1 MTKKNN
7 EDNTKYMS
15 IGMCMGIS
23 IGTAIGA
30 AMDNIPVY
38 MAVGL
43 SLGMCIGSFIDAK
56 TKRQKRINHKPMKM
70 NKNLDKEVRI

>member
-1 MTKKNN
+1 MENKENKNK
-7 EDNTKYMS
+7 TQYMP
-15 IGMCMGIS
+15 IGMCLGIS

-56 TKRQKRINHKPMKM
+56 NQKAEK
-70 NKNLDKEVRI
+70 DKSQTDKDE

>member
-1 MTKKNN
+1 MTKKDN
-7 EDNTKYMS
+7 ENNTKYMP

-30 AMDNIPVY
+30 AVDNIPVC

-56 TKRQKRINHKPMKM
+56 NQKAEK
-70 NKNLDKEVRI
+70 DKSQTGEDE

>member
-1 MTKKNN
+1 MTKKDN
-7 EDNTKYMS
+7 EENTKYMP

-30 AMDNIPVY
+30 TMDNIPVC

-43 SLGMCIGSFIDAK
+43 SVGMCIGSLIDAK
-56 TKRQKRINHKPMKM
+56 NRKT
-70 NKNLDKEVRI
+70 DKLQTEDEEEE

>member
-1 MTKKNN
+1 MDKKDDKNN
-7 EDNTKYMS
+7 TQYMP

-30 AMDNIPVY
+30 AMDNIPIC

-56 TKRQKRINHKPMKM
+56 NQKAEN
-70 NKNLDKEVRI
+70 DKSQTGEDE

>member
-1 MTKKNN
+1 MTKKDN
-7 EDNTKYMS
+7 EDNTKYMP

-30 AMDNIPVY
+30 AMDNIPIC
-38 MAVGL
+38 MADGL

-56 TKRQKRINHKPMKM
+56 NQKAEK
-70 NKNLDKEVRI
+70 DKSQTDEDE

>member
-1 MTKKNN
+1 MENKENKNK
-7 EDNTKYMS
+7 TQYMP
-15 IGMCMGIS
+15 IGMCLGIS

-30 AMDNIPVY
+30 AMDNIPVC

-56 TKRQKRINHKPMKM
+56 
-70 NKNLDKEVRI
+70 NLKAENDKSQTGEDE

>member
-1 MTKKNN
+1 MDKKDDKNN
-7 EDNTKYMS
+7 TQYMP

-30 AMDNIPVY
+30 AMDNIPIC

-43 SLGMCIGSFIDAK
+43 SVGMCIGSLIDAK
-56 TKRQKRINHKPMKM
+56 NRKK
-70 NKNLDKEVRI
+70 DKLQTEDEEEE

>member
-7 EDNTKYMS
+7 EDNTKYMP

-30 AMDNIPVY
+30 AMDNIPVC

-56 TKRQKRINHKPMKM
+56 NQKAEK
-70 NKNLDKEVRI
+70 DKSQTDEDE

>member
-7 EDNTKYMS
+7 EDNTKYMP

-30 AMDNIPVY
+30 AMDNIPIC

-56 TKRQKRINHKPMKM
+56 NQKAEN
-70 NKNLDKEVRI
+70 DKSQTDEDE

>member
-1 MTKKNN
+1 MDKKDDKNN
-7 EDNTKYMS
+7 TQYMP
-15 IGMCMGIS
+15 IGMCLGIS

-30 AMDNIPVY
+30 AMDNIPVC

-56 TKRQKRINHKPMKM
+56 NQKAEN
-70 NKNLDKEVRI
+70 DKSQTGEDE

>member
-1 MTKKNN
+1 MTKKDN
-7 EDNTKYMS
+7 EDNTKYMP

-43 SLGMCIGSFIDAK
+43 SVGMCIGSLIDAK
-56 TKRQKRINHKPMKM
+56 NRKT
-70 NKNLDKEVRI
+70 DKLQTEDEEEE

>member
-1 MTKKNN
+1 MAKKDN
-7 EDNTKYMS
+7 ENRTQYMP

-30 AMDNIPVY
+30 AMDNIPVC

-43 SLGMCIGSFIDAK
+43 SLGMCIGSFIDARNQK
-56 TKRQKRINHKPMKM
+56 TEK
-70 NKNLDKEVRI
+70 DKSQTGEDE

>member
-7 EDNTKYMS
+7 EDNTKYMP

-30 AMDNIPVY
+30 AMDNIPIC

-43 SLGMCIGSFIDAK
+43 SLGMCIGSLIDAK
-56 TKRQKRINHKPMKM
+56 NRKT
-70 NKNLDKEVRI
+70 DKLQTEDEEEG

>member
-7 EDNTKYMS
+7 EDNTKYMP

-30 AMDNIPVY
+30 AMDNIPIC

-43 SLGMCIGSFIDAK
+43 SVGMCIGSLIDAK
-56 TKRQKRINHKPMKM
+56 NHKT
-70 NKNLDKEVRI
+70 DKLQTEDEEEE

>member
-1 MTKKNN
+1 MDKKDDKNN
-7 EDNTKYMS
+7 TQYMP

-43 SLGMCIGSFIDAK
+43 SVGMCIGSLIDAK
-56 TKRQKRINHKPMKM
+56 NRKTEK
-70 NKNLDKEVRI
+70 DKLQTEDEEEE

>member
-1 MTKKNN
+1 MDKKDDKNN
-7 EDNTKYMS
+7 TQYMP

-43 SLGMCIGSFIDAK
+43 SVGMCIGSLIDAK
-56 TKRQKRINHKPMKM
+56 NHKTEK
-70 NKNLDKEVRI
+70 DKLQTEDEEEE

>member
-7 EDNTKYMS
+7 EDNTKYMP

-30 AMDNIPVY
+30 AMDNIPVC

-43 SLGMCIGSFIDAK
+43 SVGMCIGSLIDAK
-56 TKRQKRINHKPMKM
+56 KRKT
-70 NKNLDKEVRI
+70 DKLQTEDEEEE

>member
-1 MTKKNN
+1 MDKKDDKNN
-7 EDNTKYMS
+7 TQYMP

-56 TKRQKRINHKPMKM
+56 NQKAEN
-70 NKNLDKEVRI
+70 DKSQTDEDE

>member
-1 MTKKNN
+1 MTKKDNENN
-7 EDNTKYMS
+7 AEYMP

-43 SLGMCIGSFIDAK
+43 SVGMCIGSLIDAK
-56 TKRQKRINHKPMKM
+56 NRKTEK
-70 NKNLDKEVRI
+70 DKLQTEDEEEE

>member
-7 EDNTKYMS
+7 EDNTKYMP

-43 SLGMCIGSFIDAK
+43 SVGMCIGSLIDAK
-56 TKRQKRINHKPMKM
+56 NRKTEK
-70 NKNLDKEVRI
+70 DKLQTEDEEEE

>member
-1 MTKKNN
+1 MDKKDDK
-7 EDNTKYMS
+7 DNTKYMP

-30 AMDNIPVY
+30 AMDNIPIC

-43 SLGMCIGSFIDAK
+43 SVGMCIGSLIDAK
-56 TKRQKRINHKPMKM
+56 KRKT
-70 NKNLDKEVRI
+70 DKLQTEDEEEE

>member
-1 MTKKNN
+1 MDKKDDKNN
-7 EDNTKYMS
+7 TQYMP

-56 TKRQKRINHKPMKM
+56 NQKAEK
-70 NKNLDKEVRI
+70 DKSQTDEDE

>member
-1 MTKKNN
+1 MTKKDN
-7 EDNTKYMS
+7 ENNTKYMP

-30 AMDNIPVY
+30 AMDNIPVC

-43 SLGMCIGSFIDAK
+43 SVGMCIGSLIDAK
-56 TKRQKRINHKPMKM
+56 NQKAEK
-70 NKNLDKEVRI
+70 DKSQTDEDE

>member
-1 MTKKNN
+1 MDKKDDKNN
-7 EDNTKYMS
+7 TQYMP

-30 AMDNIPVY
+30 AMDNIPVC

-56 TKRQKRINHKPMKM
+56 NQKAEK
-70 NKNLDKEVRI
+70 DKSQTDEDE

>member
-1 MTKKNN
+1 MDKKDDKNN
-7 EDNTKYMS
+7 TQYMP

-30 AMDNIPVY
+30 AVDNIPVC

-43 SLGMCIGSFIDAK
+43 SVGMCIGSLIDAK
-56 TKRQKRINHKPMKM
+56 NRKT
-70 NKNLDKEVRI
+70 DKLQTEDEEEE

>member
-1 MTKKNN
+1 MDKKDDKNN
-7 EDNTKYMS
+7 TQYMP

-30 AMDNIPVY
+30 AMDNIPVC

-43 SLGMCIGSFIDAK
+43 SVGMCIGSFIDAK
-56 TKRQKRINHKPMKM
+56 NQKAEN
-70 NKNLDKEVRI
+70 DKSQTGEDE

>member
-7 EDNTKYMS
+7 EDNTKYMP

-30 AMDNIPVY
+30 AMDNIPIC

-56 TKRQKRINHKPMKM
+56 NQKAEN
-70 NKNLDKEVRI
+70 DKSQTGADE

>member
-56 TKRQKRINHKPMKM
+56 NQKAEK
-70 NKNLDKEVRI
+70 DKSQTDEDE

>member
-7 EDNTKYMS
+7 EDNTKYMP

-30 AMDNIPVY
+30 AMDNIPIC

-43 SLGMCIGSFIDAK
+43 SVGMCIGSLIDAK
-56 TKRQKRINHKPMKM
+56 NHKTEK
-70 NKNLDKEVRI
+70 DKLQTEDEEEE

>member
-1 MTKKNN
+1 MTKKDNK
-7 EDNTKYMS
+7 DNTKYMP
-15 IGMCMGIS
+15 IGMCLGIS

-30 AMDNIPVY
+30 AMDNIPIC

-56 TKRQKRINHKPMKM
+56 NQKAEN
-70 NKNLDKEVRI
+70 DKSQTGEDE

>member
-1 MTKKNN
+1 MDKKDDKNN
-7 EDNTKYMS
+7 IQYMP

-30 AMDNIPVY
+30 AMDNIPIC

-56 TKRQKRINHKPMKM
+56 NQKAEK
-70 NKNLDKEVRI
+70 DKSQTDEDE

>member
-1 MTKKNN
+1 MTKKDN
-7 EDNTKYMS
+7 EDNTKYMP

-30 AMDNIPVY
+30 AMDNIPIC

-56 TKRQKRINHKPMKM
+56 NQKAEK
-70 NKNLDKEVRI
+70 DKSQTDEDE

>member
-7 EDNTKYMS
+7 EDNTKYMP

-30 AMDNIPVY
+30 AMDNIPVC

-43 SLGMCIGSFIDAK
+43 SVGMCIGSLIDAK
-56 TKRQKRINHKPMKM
+56 NRKTEK
-70 NKNLDKEVRI
+70 DKLQTEDEEEE

>member
-1 MTKKNN
+1 MTKKDN
-7 EDNTKYMS
+7 ENNTKYMP

-30 AMDNIPVY
+30 AMDNIPIC

-56 TKRQKRINHKPMKM
+56 NQKAEK
-70 NKNLDKEVRI
+70 DKSQTDEDE

>member
-1 MTKKNN
+1 MTKKDN
-7 EDNTKYMS
+7 EDNTKYMP

-56 TKRQKRINHKPMKM
+56 NQKEEN
-70 NKNLDKEVRI
+70 DKSQTGEDEEKIG

>member
-1 MTKKNN
+1 MENKENKNK
-7 EDNTKYMS
+7 TQYMP
-15 IGMCMGIS
+15 IGMCLGIS

-30 AMDNIPVY
+30 AVDNIPVC

-56 TKRQKRINHKPMKM
+56 NQKVEN
-70 NKNLDKEVRI
+70 DKSQTGEDE

>member
-1 MTKKNN
+1 MTKKDN
-7 EDNTKYMS
+7 ENNTKYMP

-43 SLGMCIGSFIDAK
+43 SVGMCIGSLIDAK
-56 TKRQKRINHKPMKM
+56 NRKT
-70 NKNLDKEVRI
+70 DKLQTEDEEEE